1 MANIDDFKASLIGGG
16 ARANQFRVTITA
28 PTGISTGLEPR
39 TTSFLVRA
47 ATLPGQTLS
56 SIEVPFRGRKIY
68 IAGDRE
74 FADEWTTT
82 VMNDTDFMVR
92 TAIERWM
99 NGINDLADGT
109 GKTSPSD
116 YQTDLMVEQLD
127 RDNKVLKHYIFRY
140 AWPTSVTD
148 IDLTS
153 DQADAIEEFDITW
166 RYQYFEASKVS
177 SAVRPIISA
186 GLGTADI
193 NDVQ

>member
-1 MANIDDFKASLIGGG
+1 MANIDDFKASLRGGG

-28 PTGISTGLEPR
+28 PTGIFTGLEIR

-177 SAVRPIISA
+177 SAVRPIIST
-186 GLGTADI
+186 GLGATVTAE
-193 NDVQ
+193 V

>member
-1 MANIDDFKASLIGGG
+1 MANIDDFKSSLRGGG

-28 PTGISTGLEPR
+28 PTGIFTGLEIR

-140 AWPTSVTD
+140 AWPTSVTA

-153 DQADAIEEFDITW
+153 DQADAIEEFDISW

-177 SAVRPIISA
+177 SAVRPIIST
-186 GLGTADI
+186 GLGAPEIADA
-193 NDVQ
+193 